1 MKAQGYWWHRQY
13 PSIRKKINTF
23 EIPRIWAP
31 LSIYSLGSK
40 VKTYYKSWSVLVALP
55 IPLRYKPNNVKD
67 WLIWDLE
74 YDYWKLWK
82 ILRCSSKIWHVYI
95 HNILTH
101 LMFYNILFINI
112 KFKEISIVYY
122 LCLEFLKFIFCYGFF
137 RIGYFEGPETCEI
150 SMKDYEEKHYHA
162 HLGWMYLLYIWIF
175 LICID
180 LLLFYNF

>member
-13 PSIRKKINTF
+13 PSIRKKKNTF

-40 VKTYYKSWSVLVALP
+40 VKNYYKSSSVLVALP

-112 KFKEISIVYY
+112 KFKINFHS
-122 LCLEFLKFIFCYGFF
+122 
-137 RIGYFEGPETCEI
+137 
-150 SMKDYEEKHYHA
+150 
-162 HLGWMYLLYIWIF
+162 
-175 LICID
+175 
-180 LLLFYNF
+180 LLFVFGISKIHILLWFFSNRLLWRSKDMWDFDERLRRETLSRSSWMDVPLIYLKIFNMYWSSTIL